1 MRIIDLHA
9 IPLAHCRLTFTND
22 SKRAMDNFIKNQI
35 NQDGRILSNVN
46 GYQSNDL
53 DYLNNSFLNLLKNT
67 IEEKA
72 NIFSQQ
78 ILEINKELSMGNM
91 WLNVNGYKDYNHS
104 HVHPG
109 AIVSGAFYCNVPKEN
124 SGAIRFNVNKDVVV
138 FVEEK
143 NISKYNKYN
152 SGCYDIYPKTLD
164 LLLFPAWLWHEVRP
178 NMNKKEKR
186 ITISFNCQ

>member
-91 WLNVNGYKDYNHS
+91 WLNVKW
-104 HVHPG
+104 
-109 AIVSGAFYCNVPKEN
+109 I
-124 SGAIRFNVNKDVVV
+124 
-138 FVEEK
+138 
-143 NISKYNKYN
+143 
-152 SGCYDIYPKTLD
+152 
-164 LLLFPAWLWHEVRP
+164 
-178 NMNKKEKR
+178 
-186 ITISFNCQ
+186 